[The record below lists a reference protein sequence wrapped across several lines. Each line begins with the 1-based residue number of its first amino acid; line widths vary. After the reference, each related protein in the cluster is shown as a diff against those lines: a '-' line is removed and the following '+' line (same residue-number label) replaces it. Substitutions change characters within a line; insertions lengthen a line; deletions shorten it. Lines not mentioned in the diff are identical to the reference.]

1 MLPGRSDWEHT
12 MGKVNVIAAIV
23 IIVVL
28 IGGGVTLYK
37 MDNGQGDRTSPAIS
51 AKTASD

>member
-1 MLPGRSDWEHT
+1 MNT
-12 MGKVNVIAAIV
+12 TNIVAAIV
-23 IIVVL
+23 IVAVL

-37 MDNGQGDRTSPAIS
+37 MDNGQGDRTSATIS